1 MTGNAFDVQVSY
13 AHSQGVGYNI
23 KTAYLQNDGTYVAD
37 GDWSGTNIKTNDSY
51 YVSTKFV
58 FTVIDSNTIK
68 MDVYETETGKE
79 FENNVIFYL

>member
-1 MTGNAFDVQVSY
+1 M
-13 AHSQGVGYNI
+13 
-23 KTAYLQNDGTYVAD
+23 AD